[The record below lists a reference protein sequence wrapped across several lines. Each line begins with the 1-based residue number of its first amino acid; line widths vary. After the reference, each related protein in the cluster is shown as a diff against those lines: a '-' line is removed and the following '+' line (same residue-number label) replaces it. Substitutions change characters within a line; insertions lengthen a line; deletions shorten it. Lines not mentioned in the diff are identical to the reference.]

1 MSEERA
7 RDGASQ
13 PGELEELME
22 RYQRGEEEAAT
33 ELIGKLSAQ
42 IFQFYLAEAR
52 ERPRAEDLLQDFWL
66 RIHSARRTYRPGE
79 PVLPWIYAIARR
91 VRIDEYRRSRSR
103 RYEMQSE
110 QLPEMAAGRSRSE
123 ESLNLTDLLAM
134 LPEAQ
139 REVIVLL
146 KVSGLSL
153 EEAARA
159 TGTSVGAV
167 KQKAH
172 RAYGRLRKLFG
183 GEA

>member
-91 VRIDEYRRSRSR
+91 VRIDEYRRNRSR

-110 QLPEMAAGRSRSE
+110 QLPEMAAGRSRSD
-123 ESLNLTDLLAM
+123 ESLNLS
-134 LPEAQ
+134 
-139 REVIVLL
+139 RS
-146 KVSGLSL
+146 VSNAAGSATRSDRVVEGLGTQFRGSG
-153 EEAARA
+153 ARD
-159 TGTSVGAV
+159 
-167 KQKAH
+167 
-172 RAYGRLRKLFG
+172 RDERG
-183 GEA
+183 GG